1 MAKGNVLD
9 GVFANSP
16 LLLPAAAINKPYGMS
31 SAQVIRDC
39 QTYFNPSN
47 MFRPMMEEQTA
58 QRIQESNSAQRRRKR
73 DKRRIQVKLG
83 HGGTLDPLATGVLIL
98 GLGKGTKALNQ
109 FLNCTKTYETVV
121 VFGASTDTYDRCGV
135 MLKQRQYDHITRPM
149 VEEALKSFRG
159 TYQQMPPLYSALK
172 MEGKPLYEYAR
183 EGKPIPREIATREVT
198 CTNMELVEWYEP
210 GTHHHHWPGEE
221 GTAAEKTY
229 AEQVW
234 RIEKLQTEGKKLTPE
249 ENEAESQALAAHES
263 SKRKFEERQ
272 DDLVYDK
279 QSKRRKHSHE
289 APMMSGAL
297 GEVRP
302 PKGKGSD
309 LIPPLIPNTPPPWE
323 GKGPPAA
330 KFRMT
335 VTSGFYV
342 RSFAHDL
349 GNKVDSAAIM
359 TELIRTRQGQF
370 TLDGENCMEYDD
382 LLKGERVWA
391 PMLEGMLSRWNN
403 NPTVDSA
410 ATDAVG
416 SSSAAHSDG
425 RVKDEPE
432 NIPESVE
439 TDPVEESAPKEASS
453 KNVKKDDQPDLPSQ
467 TTVTSRPAEVEKA
480 TPSQDTL
487 KVPAEDDS
495 KSAKNADEESWAGFS
510 DDPTPVQEA
519 TA

>member
-1 MAKGNVLD
+1 
-9 GVFANSP
+9 
-16 LLLPAAAINKPYGMS
+16 MS

-39 QTYFNPSN
+39 QSYFNPSN

-58 QRIQESNSAQRRRKR
+58 QRNQESNSYQRRRKK
-73 DKRRIQVKLG
+73 DKRKLQVKLG

-98 GLGKGTKALNQ
+98 GLGKGTKSLNQ

-121 VFGASTDTYDRCGV
+121 VFGASTDTYDRVGV

-149 VEEALKSFRG
+149 VEEALQSFRG

-210 GTHHHHWPGEE
+210 GTHHHHWPAEE
-221 GTAAEKTY
+221 GSSAEKTY

-234 RIEKLQTEGKKLTPE
+234 RIEKLQSEGKKLTPE

-272 DDLVYDK
+272 DDLVFDK

-323 GKGPPAA
+323 GKGPAAA

-349 GNKVDSAAIM
+349 GVKLDSAGIM

-370 TLDGENCMEYDD
+370 TLNSENCLEFDD
-382 LLKGERVWA
+382 LAKGEKFWA
-391 PMLEGMLSRWNN
+391 PKLEGMLSIWNN

-410 ATDAVG
+410 TVDAAAT
-416 SSSAAHSDG
+416 SSAANSNAN
-425 RVKDEPE
+425 VKNEAE

-439 TDPVEESAPKEASS
+439 TDPVEEPAKVAVE
-453 KNVKKDDQPDLPSQ
+453 KNDQPELPSM
-467 TTVTSRPAEVEKA
+467 TTVASRSVEGEKA
-480 TPSQDTL
+480 TQSQDTL
-487 KVPAEDDS
+487 KVPVEDDS
-495 KSAKNADEESWAGFS
+495 KSAKSADEESWAGFS
-510 DDPTPVQEA
+510 DDATPLQEA
-519 TA
+519 KA